1 MRTKCSALFCSEKVS
16 LIFSLLLWDLRF
28 AEKTFVDGNFASS
41 AFSLSGMASETL
53 LFVIIACFLPFLLR
67 FSIICLLIQ
76 IS

>member
-1 MRTKCSALFCSEKVS
+1 
-16 LIFSLLLWDLRF
+16 
-28 AEKTFVDGNFASS
+28 
-41 AFSLSGMASETL
+41 MASETL